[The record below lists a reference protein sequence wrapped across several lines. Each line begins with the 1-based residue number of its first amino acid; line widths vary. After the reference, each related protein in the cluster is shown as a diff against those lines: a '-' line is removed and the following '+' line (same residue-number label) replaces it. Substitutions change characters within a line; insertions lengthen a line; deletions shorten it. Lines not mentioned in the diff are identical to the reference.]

1 MISSPVPGLALTA
14 RQRAAFLDLVERQ
27 FGIRVSDY
35 GASRVDEAVNTVL
48 PTTPCSTPD
57 ELLASLDPDCPQR
70 WLHALVEH
78 LTVGETYFLRDPA
91 QIAALCETILPEIV
105 DRRSG
110 ERRLRLW
117 SAGCSTGEEPYTL
130 AILLRE
136 NFEITP
142 AWDVVLVGTD
152 LNRESL
158 RVAREGNYAAWS
170 FRATPDEIRNR
181 YFLASETGWRLNDSI
196 RRMTRFAWMNLGA
209 DSLMPPSPDLDLIM
223 CRNVTIYFDEAA
235 TQRLYRALV
244 RALAPG
250 GWLMLGP
257 SDPVPADRGGLE
269 RVEVEGA
276 VVWRRVKSA
285 ARSTRG
291 QESSGQQGST
301 RVGSGVAAARAAA
314 TLGPRGNAAAQPVPV
329 TVDQQREKVID
340 RGGAEAAKGVGA
352 GLGTIAAAEAA
363 SVTVQQPE
371 EGVADSGRAVAVKRV
386 AAPGAR
392 AIAGAEAVSVTVQQ
406 PEDGVADS
414 GQAVAVKRAAA
425 LGWTASARAEAVTA
439 PVTSVEPSTAADDG
453 RAELDAGLLALEAG
467 ALAAALDW
475 LRRATFRDPRSAL
488 AQFALARA
496 YVDNGDPSRAHTAL
510 VQARRLLA
518 PLDGEA
524 LVPGSDAMPVETLR
538 QTIRTHLEGLRA

>member
-1 MISSPVPGLALTA
+1 MISSPVPGLELTS
-14 RQRAAFLDLVERQ
+14 RQRAAFLEVVERQ
-27 FGIRVSDY
+27 FGIRGSDY
-35 GASRVDEAVNTVL
+35 GAARVDEAVSTVL
-48 PTTPCSTPD
+48 PTTTCETPD
-57 ELLASLDPDCPQR
+57 ELLASLDQDSPQR

-91 QIAALCETILPEIV
+91 QIAALRETILPDLIE
-105 DRRSG
+105 RRSG

-136 NFEITP
+136 KNITP
-142 AWDVVLVGTD
+142 AWDILLVGTD
-152 LNRESL
+152 VNRESL
-158 RVAREGNYAAWS
+158 RVAREGKYPAWS

-209 DSLMPPSPDLDLIM
+209 NSLMPPSADLDLIM
-223 CRNVTIYFDEAA
+223 CRNVTIYFDEEA

-244 RALAPG
+244 RALAAG

-257 SDPVPADRGGLE
+257 SDPVPTDRGGLE

-276 VVWRRVKSA
+276 VLWR
-285 ARSTRG
+285 
-291 QESSGQQGST
+291 
-301 RVGSGVAAARAAA
+301 
-314 TLGPRGNAAAQPVPV
+314 
-329 TVDQQREKVID
+329 
-340 RGGAEAAKGVGA
+340 
-352 GLGTIAAAEAA
+352 
-363 SVTVQQPE
+363 
-371 EGVADSGRAVAVKRV
+371 RAVAAKSPRVSKAETVKRV
-386 AAPGAR
+386 VAPAPQ
-392 AIAGAEAVSVTVQQ
+392 V
-406 PEDGVADS
+406 VA
-414 GQAVAVKRAAA
+414 
-425 LGWTASARAEAVTA
+425 T
-439 PVTSVEPSTAADDG
+439 PVTIIEADDTRADG

-467 ALAAALDW
+467 ALGAALDW

-496 YVDNGDPSRAHTAL
+496 YVDTGDPSRAHTAL

-524 LVPGSDAMPVETLR
+524 LVPGSDALPVETLR
-538 QTIRTHLEGLRA
+538 QTIRTHLEGLPV